1 MCPGRTTSPLP
12 FFNPRN
18 FGFESR
24 PLLELPPCFFDA
36 NLAKSA
42 FTAGF
47 QIPHPARSSLAHVR
61 VSALAIP
68 PRTALRSIQ
77 TFVAATQ
84 HRRTDDTHTHAL
96 RSCFDTARRK
106 RTPRLRRLAFFA
118 NARTDVVAVCG
129 KSSRTHTEREKRGS
143 QENGSPYE
151 IDGSQFITMGTE
163 IPA

>member
-47 QIPHPARSSLAHVR
+47 QISHPARSSLAHVR

-68 PRTALRSIQ
+68 PRTAPRSIQ
-77 TFVAATQ
+77 TFVVVDTTQ
-84 HRRTDDTHTHAL
+84 TEGRPTRARGHELSR
-96 RSCFDTARRK
+96 FDAARRK
-106 RTPRLRRLAFFA
+106 RTPLRLAFFA
-118 NARTDVVAVCG
+118 RADARRRGVWE
-129 KSSRTHTEREKRGS
+129 SSRRESTEKEA
-143 QENGSPYE
+143 ENGSPYE
-151 IDGSQFITMGTE
+151 IDPS
-163 IPA
+163 